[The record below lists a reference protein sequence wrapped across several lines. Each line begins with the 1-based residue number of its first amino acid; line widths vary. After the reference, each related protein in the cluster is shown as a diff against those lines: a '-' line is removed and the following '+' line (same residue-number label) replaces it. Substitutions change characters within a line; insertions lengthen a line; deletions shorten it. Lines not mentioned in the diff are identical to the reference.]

1 MGATPMSDLT
11 SEDMAAIA
19 PEAAFSPADEKR
31 FSHGG
36 VIGLIAALAYLALCG
51 ILYGLT

>member
-1 MGATPMSDLT
+1 V
-11 SEDMAAIA
+11 SEDVAAIA
-19 PEAAFSPADEKR
+19 PVATSNPADEKR

-36 VIGLIAALAYLALCG
+36 VIGWIVALAYLALCG